1 MWLWNFFTFFAF
13 HLYVFGEDSIALPPQ
28 ITEMAIVAKTFARF
42 SEVTVTTV
50 VKNTNNKS
58 HEVMFAVQVPMSG
71 FISGFQM
78 TTNNKTLRGL
88 VQEKSVADKS
98 YDQAKTSGTSAGK
111 ISQTPSIPGREM
123 ENFAV
128 YINVAAN
135 STAMFQL
142 TYQEVIKRK
151 LGQFQQK
158 IHVEPMQIVP
168 NLSLSYTVEEP
179 EGIRALTY
187 ILPNQTQQRDSSS
200 SAVDI
205 RATPKKREIE
215 FRPTIEQQ
223 RTFNKGKGIMG
234 DFVISY
240 DVNHQDDGGI
250 VLVHNGYFVHYFSP
264 SGLETL
270 PKNIIFVID
279 ISGSMGGF
287 KIAKVGEVMH
297 IILGKL
303 RKKDYFNIL
312 LFDDRI
318 TLWQSKPQKATAS
331 NIEVARGYAKETLVA
346 RGSTNINS
354 ALLDAVDLLLNLQD
368 TQDSRGKIIVFLTDG
383 HPTAGETNP
392 KNIQLNV
399 KRKNEGLASIFALGF
414 GHNVD
419 MSFLEGLAYENGGFA
434 RKIYEE
440 RDAAEQLETFY
451 EEISTPLLVDV
462 QMEYTPTVVLDG
474 DVTERKFPQYFNGSE
489 LVVAGKLRK
498 NSPAEWQAK
507 VIAEGESGQS
517 SGRLEFITTPKNLL
531 NIPGV
536 TTDFAERYWA
546 FSRIKELLK
555 MELVAENEMQKNHYH
570 DLALNLSLSYQFV
583 TPLTSMVVS
592 ESVHA
597 REESLTEKSLMMDAF
612 ALSPNRKVPGGK
624 VHVYAQS
631 VDSSGQLTYR
641 FDATVLCLIFVV
653 ITRSFALRFV

>member
-1 MWLWNFFTFFAF
+1 MGLLRFLTLFAF
-13 HLYVFGEDSIALPPQ
+13 LHHVSSEDSITLPSQ

-50 VKNTNNKS
+50 VKNTNS
-58 HEVMFAVQVPMSG
+58 ESQEVMFAVQVPMSG

-88 VQEKSVADKS
+88 VQEKSEADKS

-128 YINVAAN
+128 YINVAAK
-135 STAMFQL
+135 STAKFKL

-168 NLSLSYTVEEP
+168 NMSLSYTVEEP
-179 EGIRALTY
+179 EGIQTLTY
-187 ILPNQTQQRDSSS
+187 ILPNQRQQRESSS

-205 RATPKKREIE
+205 RATPKKRELE
-215 FRPTIEQQ
+215 FRPTMEQQ
-223 RTFNKGKGIMG
+223 RTFNKREGIRG

-240 DVNHQDDGGI
+240 DVNHQDDGGV

-279 ISGSMGGF
+279 ISSSMHGF
-287 KIAKVGEVMH
+287 KIAKVRKVMQV
-297 IILGKL
+297 ILGKL
-303 RKKDYFNIL
+303 REKDYFNIL
-312 LFDDRI
+312 LFDNRI
-318 TLWQSKPQKATAS
+318 TLWQSRPQKATVS
-331 NIEVARGYAKETLVA
+331 NIRAARGYAEETLVVG
-346 RGSTNINS
+346 GSTNINS
-354 ALLDAVDLLLNLQD
+354 ALLDAVDLLLNIQD
-368 TQDSRGKIIVFLTDG
+368 TQDTRGKIIVFLTDG
-383 HPTAGETNP
+383 HPTAGETDTQ
-392 KNIQLNV
+392 NIRLNV
-399 KRKNEGLASIFALGF
+399 KKKNEGLASIFALGF

-440 RDAAEQLETFY
+440 VDAAEQLETFY

-462 QMEYTPTVVLDG
+462 RMEYTPKVVQEG

-489 LVVAGKLRK
+489 LVVAGKLRE
-498 NSPAEWQAK
+498 NSAAEWQAK
-507 VIAEGESGQS
+507 VIGEGESGQS

-531 NIPGV
+531 DVPGV
-536 TTDFAERYWA
+536 TNDFAERYWA

-555 MELVAENEMQKNHYH
+555 MELVAENEIQKKQYH
-570 DLALNLSLSYQFV
+570 DLALNMSLAYQFV
-583 TPLTSMVVS
+583 TPLTSMVVT

-597 REESLTEKSLMMDAF
+597 REENMARQPLTMDFAF
-612 ALSPNRKVPGGK
+612 SSKRKVAGGNA
-624 VHVYAQS
+624 VIYAQS
-631 VDSSGQLTYR
+631 AYSSGQTNYR
-641 FDATVLCLIFVV
+641 VNALVLSLMFVV
-653 ITRSFALRFV
+653 ITRL

>member
-1 MWLWNFFTFFAF
+1 MGLLRFLTLFAF
-13 HLYVFGEDSIALPPQ
+13 LHHVSSEDSITLPSQ

-50 VKNTNNKS
+50 VKNTNS
-58 HEVMFAVQVPMSG
+58 ESQEVMFAVQVPMSG

-78 TTNNKTLRGL
+78 TTNNKTLRGI
-88 VQEKSVADKS
+88 VQEKSAADKS
-98 YDQAKTSGTSAGK
+98 YDQAKASGTSAGK

-128 YINVAAN
+128 YINVAAK
-135 STAMFQL
+135 STAKFKL

-179 EGIRALTY
+179 EGIQTLTY
-187 ILPNQTQQRDSSS
+187 ILPNQTQQRESSS

-205 RATPKKREIE
+205 RATPKKRELE
-215 FRPTIEQQ
+215 FRPTMEQQ
-223 RTFNKGKGIMG
+223 RTFNKGEGIRG
-234 DFVISY
+234 EFVVSY
-240 DVNHQDDGGI
+240 DVNHQDDGGV

-279 ISGSMGGF
+279 ISGSMNGF
-287 KIAKVGEVMH
+287 KIAKVREVMQV
-297 IILGKL
+297 ILGKL
-303 RKKDYFNIL
+303 REKDYFNIL
-312 LFDDRI
+312 LFDDSI
-318 TLWQSKPQKATAS
+318 TLWQSKPQRATVS
-331 NIEVARGYAKETLVA
+331 NIKVARGYAEETLVA

-354 ALLDAVDLLLNLQD
+354 ALLDAVDLLLNIQD
-368 TQDSRGKIIVFLTDG
+368 TQDTRGKIIVFLTDG
-383 HPTAGETNP
+383 HPTAGET
-392 KNIQLNV
+392 KTQNIRLNV

-414 GHNVD
+414 GRNVD

-440 RDAAEQLETFY
+440 VDAAEQLETFY

-462 QMEYTPTVVLDG
+462 RMEYTPTVVQEG

-489 LVVAGKLRK
+489 LVVAGKLQE

-507 VIAEGESGQS
+507 VIAEGESGQR
-517 SGRLEFITTPKNLL
+517 SGSLEFITTPKNLL
-531 NIPGV
+531 DVPGV
-536 TTDFAERYWA
+536 TADFAERYWA

-555 MELVAENEMQKNHYH
+555 MKLVAENEMQKKQYH
-570 DLALNLSLSYQFV
+570 DLALNMSLAYQFV
-583 TPLTSMVVS
+583 TPLTSMVVT

-597 REESLTEKSLMMDAF
+597 REENMGRESLMWDDFAF
-612 ALSPNRKVPGGK
+612 ISPKRKAAGGNA
-624 VHVYAQS
+624 VIYAQS
-631 VDSSGQLTYR
+631 ADSSGQTTYR
-641 FDATVLCLIFVV
+641 VNALVLFLMFVV
-653 ITRSFALRFV
+653 ITRL